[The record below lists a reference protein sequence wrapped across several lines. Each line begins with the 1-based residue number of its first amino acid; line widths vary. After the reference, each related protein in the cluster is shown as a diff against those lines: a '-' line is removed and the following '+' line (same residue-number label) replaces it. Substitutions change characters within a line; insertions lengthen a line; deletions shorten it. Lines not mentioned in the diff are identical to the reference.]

1 MIILDKKLEAAI
13 NEQLNFEIESAHI
26 YLAMAGYIA
35 TLGLEG
41 FESWMMVQYEEELAH
56 AKKFINY
63 INDRGGRVQIKGFT
77 DPDNEF
83 KSLLDVLEISLHHE
97 KEVTRRINNLMRIAY
112 EVNDYAAVS
121 FLQWYIDEQVEE
133 EDNFNKLIE
142 KVKLVKDLG
151 LYQLDKEM
159 LLRVFVPLV

>member
-1 MIILDKKLEAAI
+1 MEKQLEAAL

-41 FESWMMVQYEEELAH
+41 FESWFMVQYEEEISH
-56 AKKFINY
+56 ARKFIDYVNE
-63 INDRGGRVQIKGFT
+63 RGGRVNIKGFI
-77 DPDNEF
+77 DPENEF
-83 KSLLDVLEISLHHE
+83 KSLLDALEISLNHE

-112 EVNDYAAVS
+112 EVHDYAAIS

-133 EDNFNKLIE
+133 EDNFTKLID
-142 KVKLVKDLG
+142 KVKLVKDAG
-151 LYQLDKEM
+151 LYHLDKEVG
-159 LLRVFVPLV
+159 LRVFVPIAK

>member
-1 MIILDKKLEAAI
+1 MEKQLENAL

-41 FESWMMVQYEEELAH
+41 FESWFMVQYEEEISH
-56 AKKFINY
+56 AKKFMNY
-63 INDRGGRVQIKGFT
+63 INERGGRVNIKGFI
-77 DPDNEF
+77 DPENEF
-83 KSLLDVLEISLHHE
+83 KSLLDVLEISLNHE

-112 EVNDYAAVS
+112 ETSDYAAVS

-133 EDNFNKLIE
+133 EDNFSKLIE
-142 KVKLVKDLG
+142 KTKLVKDSG
-151 LYQLDKEM
+151 LYMLDKEVA
-159 LLRVFVPLV
+159 LRVFVPIPK

>member
-1 MIILDKKLEAAI
+1 MEKQLEKAI

-41 FESWMMVQYEEELAH
+41 FESWFMVQYEEELAH

-63 INDRGGRVQIKGFT
+63 VNERGGRVQIKGFT
-77 DPDNEF
+77 DPENEF
-83 KSLLDVLEISLHHE
+83 KSLLDTLEISLNHE
-97 KEVTRRINNLMRIAY
+97 KEVTSRINNLMRIAY
-112 EVNDYAAVS
+112 EVHDYAAIS

-133 EDNFNKLIE
+133 EDNFNKLID
-142 KVKLVKDLG
+142 KVKLVKDAG

-159 LLRVFVPLV
+159 LTRVFVPLV

>member
-1 MIILDKKLEAAI
+1 MEKQLESAI
-13 NEQLNFEIESAHI
+13 NEQLNYEIESAHI
-26 YLAMAGYIA
+26 YLAMAGYIS

-41 FESWMMVQYEEELAH
+41 FESWFMVQYEEEIAH

-63 INDRGGRVQIKGFT
+63 VNERGGRVQIKGFI
-77 DPDNEF
+77 DPENEF
-83 KSLLDVLEISLHHE
+83 KSLLDVLEISLSHE
-97 KEVTRRINNLMRIAY
+97 KEVTKRINNLMKIAY
-112 EVNDYAAVS
+112 EVQDYAAIS

>member
-1 MIILDKKLEAAI
+1 MEKQLEAAI

-41 FESWMMVQYEEELAH
+41 FESWFMVQYEEEISH
-56 AKKFINY
+56 ARKFIDYVNE
-63 INDRGGRVQIKGFT
+63 RGGRVNIKGFI
-77 DPDNEF
+77 DPENEF
-83 KSLLDVLEISLHHE
+83 KSLLDTLEISLNHE

-112 EVNDYAAVS
+112 EIHDYAAIS

-133 EDNFNKLIE
+133 LATFTKAIQD
-142 KVKLVKDLG
+142 VKLVKDAG
-151 LYQLDKEM
+151 LYMLDKEFGT
-159 LLRVFVPLV
+159 RVFVPIPK

>member
-1 MIILDKKLEAAI
+1 MDKKLEAAI